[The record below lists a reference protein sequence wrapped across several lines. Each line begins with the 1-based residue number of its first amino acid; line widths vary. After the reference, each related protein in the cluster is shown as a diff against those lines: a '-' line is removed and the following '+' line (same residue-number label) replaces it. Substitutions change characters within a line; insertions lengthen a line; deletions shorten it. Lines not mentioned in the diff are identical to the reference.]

1 MADYDLGEA
10 FKAIEEELIASMIRN
25 MDHHRAEETK
35 EGIQWSQWQVEQL
48 NALEEYRRENREKFN
63 PRFRDIN
70 AQIPDL
76 IDMARQQGGM
86 DQEASILEA
95 MKQGLRTRKTSDA
108 VMGEFFT
115 VNDRKL
121 NALVN
126 ATQNDFSKAEH
137 AVLRMAND
145 KYRKAIFNAQV
156 YANAGGTT
164 YEKAV
169 DMATRDMLRAGL
181 NCVEYKNGA
190 RHTLSD
196 YADMC
201 LKTATKR
208 AYLTGEGEKRK
219 EWGISLVIVNKRN
232 AACPKCMKFCGVVLI
247 DDVWSGGEPD
257 GKHQLMSSAI
267 EQGLYHPRCKD
278 IHTTY
283 FPGISTMP
291 DKLSNEEKEE
301 IVDDYNQEQKQNYYQ
316 RQAEQ
321 QEQMEKYSLDPE
333 NKRKHGERKKKYL
346 QASESVQ
353 LDAQKMNDNSLE
365 NSGKSSTIK
374 SLDIDDF
381 NMMASSNKIKDEV
394 SDVMGNTIKEFEKS
408 GGMYIAEAH
417 FGEFYNEET
426 GKQALFQIY
435 NDTNGLT
442 QLNVNSGILGG
453 KSVDE
458 VNALLAG
465 TKSNLPQTIEEA
477 IAHECG
483 HAKAYYRKSTKEI
496 EAMNEE
502 LKNMGIEGISQD
514 ALRDGAEC
522 IAEVEVL
529 IYRGVEI
536 PKAAM
541 DLYNKYVR
549 GR

>member
-1 MADYDLGEA
+1 MYPGDSHGSAEEVVNCRCALLQRAKWALDD
-10 FKAIEEELIASMIRN
+10 EEL
-25 MDHHRAEETK
+25 DTLKERAEYFGLDKTE
-35 EGIQWSQWQVEQL
+35 
-48 NALEEYRRENREKFN
+48 NFEEYK
-63 PRFRDIN
+63 
-70 AQIPDL
+70 
-76 IDMARQQGGM
+76 G
-86 DQEASILEA
+86 
-95 MKQGLRTRKTSDA
+95 
-108 VMGEFFT
+108 
-115 VNDRKL
+115 
-121 NALVN
+121 
-126 ATQNDFSKAEH
+126 
-137 AVLRMAND
+137 
-145 KYRKAIFNAQV
+145 
-156 YANAGGTT
+156 
-164 YEKAV
+164 
-169 DMATRDMLRAGL
+169 
-181 NCVEYKNGA
+181 
-190 RHTLSD
+190 
-196 YADMC
+196 
-201 LKTATKR
+201 
-208 AYLTGEGEKRK
+208 
-219 EWGISLVIVNKRN
+219 
-232 AACPKCMKFCGVVLI
+232 
-247 DDVWSGGEPD
+247 
-257 GKHQLMSSAI
+257 
-267 EQGLYHPRCKD
+267 
-278 IHTTY
+278 
-283 FPGISTMP
+283 
-291 DKLSNEEKEE
+291 
-301 IVDDYNQEQKQNYYQ
+301 
-316 RQAEQ
+316 
-321 QEQMEKYSLDPE
+321 
-333 NKRKHGERKKKYL
+333 KYL
-346 QASESVQ
+346 QASESVREG
-353 LDAQKMNDNSLE
+353 AQKMNDNSLE

-408 GGMYIAEAH
+408 GGMYISEAH
-417 FGEFYNEET
+417 FGEFYNGET

-483 HAKAYYRKSTKEI
+483 HAKAYYRKSTKKI